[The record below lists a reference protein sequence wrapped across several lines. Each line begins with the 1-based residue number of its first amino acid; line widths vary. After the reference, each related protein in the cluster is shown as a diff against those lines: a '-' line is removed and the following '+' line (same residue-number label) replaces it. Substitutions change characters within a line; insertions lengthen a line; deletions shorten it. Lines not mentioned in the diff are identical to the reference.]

1 MKIFISILVALFTV
15 GVLAEKSN
23 AKAVVVG
30 ICYCVSM
37 AVLFGI
43 LNMA

>member
-1 MKIFISILVALFTV
+1 MKIFVSILVALFAV

-23 AKAVVVG
+23 AKAGGVG
-30 ICYCVSM
+30 ICDCVSM
-37 AVLFGI
+37 AVLVGI